1 MMPMNDERFS
11 SDDEEKENDTNAHV
25 VPALG
30 TDNRAPTYGG
40 SWILGTDKGVYLRAT
55 NSCLLGNGE
64 TDDDSESVE
73 EFPFRI
79 RNIGTKTRIL
89 SLQLSLVGEKQ

>member
-11 SDDEEKENDTNAHV
+11 SDDEEKENDTNAHI

-40 SWILGTDKGVYLRAT
+40 SWILGTDKGV
-55 NSCLLGNGE
+55 
-64 TDDDSESVE
+64 
-73 EFPFRI
+73 
-79 RNIGTKTRIL
+79 
-89 SLQLSLVGEKQ
+89 